1 MTEAQNTPPE
11 PETPQST
18 NEPPKKPSVI
28 KSLTIKALRATI
40 NLLEKIV
47 EKLEAPESVEPQ
59 QSLLALVWEKW
70 VGVLSF
76 IRTLLP
82 ESVNQKLPDWG
93 LTTAL
98 ASILAL
104 TIWISFIILSPP
116 PSEVATVSP
125 PKEPTPLETIA
136 PAESE
141 VVETLPETESTLT
154 PEERLIASI
163 QEQIAEVTS
172 EYTEELIKFIKAYF
186 KSSLLVVT
194 ISDDWYNLPESKQ
207 DKLAADL
214 LKQAKELDFSKL
226 DIVSLQGEMIARSP
240 VIGSNM
246 IILKRRL
253 QPTGESIVQ

>member
-1 MTEAQNTPPE
+1 MTDAQKNPPE
-11 PETPQST
+11 PEKPQST
-18 NEPPKKPSVI
+18 EPAKKPSVV

-59 QSLLALVWEKW
+59 PSLLAQAWEKW

-76 IRTLLP
+76 IRSLLP
-82 ESVNQKLPDWG
+82 EFVNQKLPDWG
-93 LTTAL
+93 LTGAI
-98 ASILAL
+98 ASILVL
-104 TIWISFIILSPP
+104 TIWISSIILSPP
-116 PSEVATVSP
+116 SSEVATVP
-125 PKEPTPLETIA
+125 PTKEPTPSETIA

-141 VVETLPETESTLT
+141 TVENLPETESTLT

-172 EYTEELIKFIKAYF
+172 PYTEELVKFIKAYF

-194 ISDDWYNLPESKQ
+194 ISDEWYNLPESKQ
-207 DKLAADL
+207 NKLAADL

-226 DIVSLQGEMIARSP
+226 ELVSIEGEMIARSP

-246 IILKRRL
+246 IILKRRSPNVETIL
-253 QPTGESIVQ
+253 Q